1 MDMNWKNLSDAI
13 FDHAGTRPT
22 GPALIEAGT
31 TITYAEFAD
40 LVGRTAVYL
49 HDLGVK
55 PGDVVAVALPSSID
69 HVLLTFALL
78 RVGAIPLDLPPV
90 RPVGALVDPVIHF
103 KVTRAFLLP
112 GARSYDSAIVHRV
125 GPDWRATLAAK
136 GGDRRV
142 ARDQDEMHFLHLTS
156 GSTGA
161 PKGIATTQKQW
172 LARFHAA
179 LKLFPDLLTPAN
191 PPKLLL
197 VGGMGF
203 SAFFF
208 FMANQICIGGA
219 TVLMAEDHKPENV
232 ARAIA
237 SWDDG
242 ACLITPPLV
251 RQFLS
256 WPVAEGLLFPRLR
269 ALLVGAS
276 PLFPAEKQAI
286 QRRLT
291 PKFYE
296 VYGSAAVGFL
306 SVLPPD
312 DMSAQTD
319 TVGRKS
325 PDMEVEVVSG
335 TGAVLPLGAIG
346 HLRCRGPG
354 ISGGIFGDTGASAS
368 AEGFRDGWYYPG
380 DVGTLDATGFVRLK
394 GRVADLATR
403 RGVDIYMPEIE
414 EVMQAHES
422 VVEVAAVGV
431 TPPEGGDTRLVVFVV
446 PNGQP
451 QTQALSAHCRER
463 IPPEKFPDRV
473 FFVRGLPKNPNGK
486 VDRRNLAAMALKGPQ
501 QGPGPSPAPAA

>member
-13 FDHAGTRPT
+13 FEYAGSRPT
-22 GPALIEAGT
+22 APALIEGGT
-31 TITYAEFAD
+31 TVTYAEFAD
-40 LVGRTAVYL
+40 LVGRAAVYL

-69 HVLLTFALL
+69 HVVLSYALL
-78 RVGAIPLDLPPV
+78 RVGAVPLDLPAV
-90 RPVGALVDPVIHF
+90 RPAGAIVDPIVHF
-103 KVTRAFLLP
+103 NVSRAFLLP
-112 GARSYDSAIVHRV
+112 NARSYDSAIVHRV
-125 GPDWRATLAAK
+125 GPDWRAGLAAK

-142 ARDQDEMHFLHLTS
+142 ARDPDEMHFLHLTS
-156 GSTGA
+156 GSTGI
-161 PKGIATTQKQW
+161 PKGIVTTQSQW

-179 LKLFPDLLTPAN
+179 LKLFPDLLTPAK

-208 FMANQICIGGA
+208 FMANQICIGGP

-256 WPVAEGLLFPRLR
+256 WPVAEGLLFPKLR

-276 PLFPAEKQAI
+276 PLFAAEKQAI
-286 QRRLT
+286 GTRLT

-306 SVLPPD
+306 SVLTPA
-312 DMSAQTD
+312 DMAARTE
-319 TVGRKS
+319 TVGHIS
-325 PDMEVEVVSG
+325 PDMDVEVVGG
-335 TGAVLPLGAIG
+335 TGATLAPGSIG

-354 ISGGIFGDTGASAS
+354 ISAGVFGNSEAS

-380 DVGTLDATGFVRLK
+380 DIGTLDADGFVRLK

-414 EVMQAHES
+414 EVIQAHES
-422 VVEVAAVGV
+422 VTEAAAVGV
-431 TPPEGGDTRLVVFVV
+431 TPPGGGDTRLMVFVV

-451 QTQALSAHCRER
+451 QTPALSAHCRAL
-463 IPPEKFPDRV
+463 IPAEKFPDRV
-473 FFVRGLPKNPNGK
+473 FFVRGLPKTPNGK
-486 VDRRNLAAMALKGPQ
+486 VDRRSLATMAINAMQ
-501 QGPGPSPAPAA
+501 QQAQAAPPPG